1 MVGNNQKQDKPVLF
15 IPLISSKKIK
25 TFLLL
30 IFDLPMAQ
38 RSITGFVRVYF
49 MLWFRAYYIQNFCA
63 TLAQKSGTKV
73 DLRTSNRLLVR
84 RPTLLCRNNP
94 LNLGRLHGVG
104 TNTKVAKGN
113 TNPLATF
120 VRKSYSI

>member
-1 MVGNNQKQDKPVLF
+1 
-15 IPLISSKKIK
+15 
-25 TFLLL
+25 
-30 IFDLPMAQ
+30 MAQ
-38 RSITGFVRVYF
+38 RSITGLLRVYV
-49 MLWFRAYYIQNFCA
+49 MLWCRVFFIQNFCA

-73 DLRTSNRLLVR
+73 SLHTKGLLLMC
-84 RPTLLCRNNP
+84 RPTLLCRDNP
-94 LNLGRLHGVG
+94 LYLERLHGIG

>member
-30 IFDLPMAQ
+30 IFDLPMAR

-73 DLRTSNRLLVR
+73 DLRTSNRLLVC

>member
-73 DLRTSNRLLVR
+73 DLRTSNRLLVC